1 MTIRKSAESESDAA
15 DRRGDDTHWWKAYQ
29 LHSTVA
35 LAMKARSM
43 PPAPGAASRLFAN
56 HAHFR
61 PAETEIHRAAK
72 KALGSVQ
79 LPSAQVDPAS
89 D

>member
-1 MTIRKSAESESDAA
+1 MTIGRSARTDDDAG

-35 LAMKARSM
+35 L
-43 PPAPGAASRLFAN
+43 PAKEHGKLLPLDAAFQPSADERFQ
-56 HAHFR
+56 
-61 PAETEIHRAAK
+61 PTETEIHRAAS
-72 KALGSVQ
+72 KALGSPRQ
-79 LPSAQVDPAS
+79 PSAPVEPSS

>member
-1 MTIRKSAESESDAA
+1 MTIGRSARRDDVAG

-35 LAMKARSM
+35 LQAKKHGKLL
-43 PPAPGAASRLFAN
+43 PLDAAFQPSADERFQ
-56 HAHFR
+56 
-61 PAETEIHRAAK
+61 PTETEIHRAAC
-72 KALGSVQ
+72 KALGSLRQ
-79 LPSAQVDPAS
+79 PSAHVEPSS